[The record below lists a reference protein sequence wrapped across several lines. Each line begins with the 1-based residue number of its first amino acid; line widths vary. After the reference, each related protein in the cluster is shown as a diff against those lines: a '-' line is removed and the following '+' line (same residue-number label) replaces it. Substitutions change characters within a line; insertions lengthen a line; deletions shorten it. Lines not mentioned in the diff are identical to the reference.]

1 MSYQHT
7 LYNYPIQ
14 HCTVGNQAD
23 ASRMFSCAFCS
34 LSRWTLDVPWPF
46 PECIIVHCMV
56 PGVIGILWEPRN
68 ASEQLQTASKP
79 PISASSMSA
88 CLLGLP
94 EAPDWSLVVRT
105 DFERWGMV
113 QTKHPKQKK
122 SLQMSILDS
131 QEPIFSDENMRVF
144 QRRYGW
150 VRPGVADFINSDIM
164 HRVRQLLDICGEA
177 RVTRLLRREWCDA
190 WREIYDLG

>member
-1 MSYQHT
+1 
-7 LYNYPIQ
+7 
-14 HCTVGNQAD
+14 
-23 ASRMFSCAFCS
+23 
-34 LSRWTLDVPWPF
+34 
-46 PECIIVHCMV
+46 
-56 PGVIGILWEPRN
+56 
-68 ASEQLQTASKP
+68 
-79 PISASSMSA
+79 MSA

-144 QRRYGW
+144 QRRYG
-150 VRPGVADFINSDIM
+150 
-164 HRVRQLLDICGEA
+164 
-177 RVTRLLRREWCDA
+177 
-190 WREIYDLG
+190 